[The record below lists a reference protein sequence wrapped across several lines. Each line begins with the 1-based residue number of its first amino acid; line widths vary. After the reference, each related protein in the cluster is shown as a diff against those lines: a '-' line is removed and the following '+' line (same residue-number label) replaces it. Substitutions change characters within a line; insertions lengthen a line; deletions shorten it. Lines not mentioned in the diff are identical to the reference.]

1 MWFPYNGKPNQICF
15 NCEKHMKYSII
26 DLDGENEP
34 VIFTNNVMGT
44 ISQSIFWGNLK
55 AQESPFSFNSVTS
68 QIENYS

>member
-1 MWFPYNGKPNQICF
+1 
-15 NCEKHMKYSII
+15 MKYSII